1 MKDCDCLVCF
11 SIRSKDCFNCGLLST
26 LSSFLL
32 LNAFVYVCVCICVQ
46 GLLLYSRTTGLNSIC
61 TQFDNLQ
68 ILKQRKKEFSFHNL
82 HSVEGFC

>member
-1 MKDCDCLVCF
+1 M
-11 SIRSKDCFNCGLLST
+11 
-26 LSSFLL
+26 
-32 LNAFVYVCVCICVQ
+32 CVCICVQ